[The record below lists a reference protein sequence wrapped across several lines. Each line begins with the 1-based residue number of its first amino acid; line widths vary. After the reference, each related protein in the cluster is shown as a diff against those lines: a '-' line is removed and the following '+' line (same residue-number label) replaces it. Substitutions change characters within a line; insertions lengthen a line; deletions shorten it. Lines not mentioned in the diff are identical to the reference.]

1 MTGGLSREGW
11 RVALWEPP
19 AVCLLEEEFSR
30 DTTEPVLWATGSLN
44 RDLILSDSMDDL
56 SDFLCRRT
64 NPRIMS
70 EKRDEPDGQDEV
82 ISGIFSELR
91 SIWALKTAQ
100 LPPPSDS
107 DSTSGNVRD

>member
-1 MTGGLSREGW
+1 
-11 RVALWEPP
+11 
-19 AVCLLEEEFSR
+19 
-30 DTTEPVLWATGSLN
+30 
-44 RDLILSDSMDDL
+44 MDDL

-100 LPPPSDS
+100 LPPPQIAIQPQAMFGIEKVRGGSEAQLNFRVSRAVINDS
-107 DSTSGNVRD
+107 PALTR